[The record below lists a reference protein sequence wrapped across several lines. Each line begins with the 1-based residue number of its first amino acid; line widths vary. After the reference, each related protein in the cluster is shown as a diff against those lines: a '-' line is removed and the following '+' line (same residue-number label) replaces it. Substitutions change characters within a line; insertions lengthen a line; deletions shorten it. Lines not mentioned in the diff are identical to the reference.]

1 MANHLIVTYTG
12 GEVET
17 IVLRPIGMVAA
28 ERQFGGQ
35 VSKDHAIE
43 GTLYAGWFIKG
54 KPGDF
59 DDWLATIEDVDETEG
74 EPTRPLAPEPS
85 PEESQT

>member
-1 MANHLIVTYTG
+1 MANHLIVTYVG

-28 ERQFGGQ
+28 ERQFGGR
-35 VSKDHAIE
+35 VSNDHAIE

-54 KPGDF
+54 KPTGSF
-59 DDWLATIEDVDETEG
+59 DEWLDTIEDVDEKV
-74 EPTRPLAPEPS
+74 EPVRPLEQEPS
-85 PEESQT
+85 PEESLT